1 MRFIDSNVFLYILIG
16 SPQASFETAR
26 NILQRIEEGEEAV
39 TSTAIIQEVADW
51 LEYNGRRQELK
62 AFITAVNSYLSLQK
76 VTASWED
83 MISAIDYT
91 DTYGIDYIDALT
103 IQLMKKHNVNEIYS
117 NDKDFD
123 KVEWIKRVWK

>member
-62 AFITAVNSYLSLQK
+62 AFITAVNSYISLQK